1 MKINIIVIRPIISER
16 SLSDARRGVFTF
28 EVVKNANK
36 DLAASEIS
44 KLFNV
49 KVVSITSEIIK
60 GKIKSTGRKKLRVK
74 RPDMKKVRV
83 RLSTGQTIPLFE
95 VGQTS

>member
-1 MKINIIVIRPIISER
+1 MKKNIIVVRPIISER

-83 RLSTGQTIPLFE
+83 HLSEGQTIPLFE

>member
-1 MKINIIVIRPIISER
+1 MKKNIIVVRPIISER

-36 DLAASEIS
+36 DQAASEIS

-49 KVVSITSEIIK
+49 KVVGITSEIIK
-60 GKIKSTGRKKLRVK
+60 GKIKAVGRKRLRVK